1 MKGQVRGQENIDHA
15 RRTRDGDGNRETTSS
30 SVLSMMWGD
39 PKRAVSLE
47 GGDPLA
53 TLLFQVSSPVHIPWG
68 DTRWQELLTGYDV
81 WIHSEVL
88 DGAESTSI
96 ITQACEM
103 MARHAFVSSNRA

>member
-1 MKGQVRGQENIDHA
+1 
-15 RRTRDGDGNRETTSS
+15 
-30 SVLSMMWGD
+30 MWGD
-39 PKRAVSLE
+39 PERAASLE

-81 WIHSEVL
+81 WIHAEAIEG
-88 DGAESTSI
+88 DESTSI

-103 MARHAFVSSNRA
+103 MAKHAFISSNRKSIGDCIRGK